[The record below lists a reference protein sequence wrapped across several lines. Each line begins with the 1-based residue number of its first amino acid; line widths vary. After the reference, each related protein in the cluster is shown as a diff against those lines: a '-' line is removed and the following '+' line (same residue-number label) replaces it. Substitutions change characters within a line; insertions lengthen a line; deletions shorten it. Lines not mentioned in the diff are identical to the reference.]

1 METPVEVP
9 SETYPATDRTRVR
22 RLPARAS
29 YDRATVHEILDA
41 GRVAHVGVASG
52 GQPRVIPMAYVRDGE
67 SILLHGSTRAGVLEA
82 LAAGSPVCVTVTL
95 LDGLVLARSAFH
107 HSVNYRSVA
116 VLGRGR
122 AITEEDAKR
131 RALDVFLDRF
141 VPGRRAEVRAASSQE
156 LRATLVV
163 AVPIEEVVA
172 KRRDGGPIDDAEDLA
187 LPVWAGVVPIAAT
200 AGEPIAC
207 ASLPVDRAVPEYVR
221 QLRG

>member
-1 METPVEVP
+1 
-9 SETYPATDRTRVR
+9 
-22 RLPARAS
+22 
-29 YDRATVHEILDA
+29 
-41 GRVAHVGVASG
+41 
-52 GQPRVIPMAYVRDGE
+52 
-67 SILLHGSTRAGVLEA
+67 
-82 LAAGSPVCVTVTL
+82 
-95 LDGLVLARSAFH
+95 
-107 HSVNYRSVA
+107 
-116 VLGRGR
+116 
-122 AITEEDAKR
+122 
-131 RALDVFLDRF
+131 VFLDRF